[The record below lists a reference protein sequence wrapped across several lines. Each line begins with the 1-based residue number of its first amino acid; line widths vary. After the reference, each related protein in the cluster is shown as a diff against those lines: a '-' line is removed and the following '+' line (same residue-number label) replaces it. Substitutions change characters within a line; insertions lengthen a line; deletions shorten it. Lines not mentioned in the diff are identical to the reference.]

1 MARAALPHP
10 LTLACLLGAALGAAC
25 DPPAPALKLADDPA
39 VLGEGGEEPPAAN
52 PDAGTEE
59 PAPDAGTEE
68 PAPDA
73 GTEEPAPDAGTEEP
87 APDAGTEE
95 PAPDAGTEEPPP
107 PGPTCDSNASTGDY
121 CAGDKVSRGVADTL
135 YRCHGPGPATVLEVC
150 VQGCVVA
157 PAGQDDY
164 CATPP
169 PTCDDNAFTG
179 DYCAGDKVS
188 HGVEDTLYRCNGP
201 GPATAVEACADGCVV
216 APPGQ
221 DDYCAGGECPHQD
234 LLRWG
239 LAPDASDEL
248 RCAGVA
254 ASRISQTIG
263 TAAASAGY
271 HAQDGTID
279 GHAYCAATDLST
291 SGLSHTEIR
300 ALLGRL
306 ADGGFAA
313 FYRRPGYDGWPS
325 DEAPHIHAIYAGVP
339 MKWQLDGQ
347 VTDWL
352 NGRNGLT
359 SHTAYTFWQPSDA
372 QRAHVRALFNASN

>member
-1 MARAALPHP
+1 MVRFRWLPLVPVLGVLALAV
-10 LTLACLLGAALGAAC
+10 ACTPTEQGV
-25 DPPAPALKLADDPA
+25 DFRVVDDPA
-39 VLGEGGEEPPAAN
+39 VIGEGGPGEPDAGAGADAGTPDGGEPGEADAGPGLAVDAGVEQPPEEPP
-52 PDAGTEE
+52 PVE
-59 PAPDAGTEE
+59 PP
-68 PAPDA
+68 PV
-73 GTEEPAPDAGTEEP
+73 
-87 APDAGTEE
+87 
-95 PAPDAGTEEPPP
+95 EPPP
-107 PGPTCDSNASTGDY
+107 PGPTCDANAVTGDY
-121 CAGDKVSRGVADTL
+121 CAGDKVSHGTEGTL
-135 YRCHGPGPATVLEVC
+135 YRCSGPGPATVQEAC
-150 VQGCVVA
+150 AHGCVVA

-188 HGVEDTLYRCNGP
+188 HGVEGTLYRCNGP
-201 GPATAVEACADGCVV
+201 GPATVQEVCADGCVV

-221 DDYCAGGECPHQD
+221 DDYCAQGQCPHHD

-239 LAPDASDEL
+239 LCPDASDQL
-248 RCAGVA
+248 RCAGVP

-291 SGLSHTEIR
+291 SGMTHTEIR
-300 ALLGRL
+300 ALLSRL

-313 FYRRPGYDGWPS
+313 FYRWPGHDGWPS
-325 DEAPHIHAIYAGVP
+325 SEAPHIHAIYAAVP

-347 VTDWL
+347 VNDWL
-352 NGRNGLT
+352 NGLNGLT
-359 SHTAYTFWQPSDA
+359 SHSAYTFWQPSQG
-372 QRAHVRALFNASN
+372 QRNHIRALFEASN